1 MDRRQALARFLTV
14 AALLPLLA
22 ASASVPDLPI
32 KEARWLAPDQLFE
45 GLTRHPAECFATP
58 KSNNERRSAMIGRA
72 AFRAPLL
79 LGGQAARAG
88 LSCASCH
95 RNGRGNPHFTFPSL
109 SGHPGT
115 ADVTSS
121 LMSKTRGD
129 ATFNPKVIPDL
140 VASKF
145 AVSRDPDKGELK
157 AFIRGLIVE
166 EFDGEEPPPA
176 VLDGLTA
183 YVRALS
189 PGACKS
195 RGLVGITLDGLLA
208 DVDSAVR
215 LAENSWSNGDPDTA
229 LVLVGAARS
238 MLGSVDERFQ
248 LPGLEPSRT
257 ALRSADNQLRALRLA
272 MAYNVPS
279 VAVGFRAWDRDWPA
293 RKVALRK
300 QESRSL
306 FSPSV
311 LRRRLVEVRP

>member
-129 ATFNPKVIPDL
+129 ATFNPKIIPDL
-140 VASKF
+140 ATAPRF
-145 AVSRDPDKGELK
+145 LTVSRDAQRRELRS
-157 AFIRGLIVE
+157 FIRGLIVE
-166 EFDGEEPPPA
+166 EFDGPEPPRA

-183 YVRALS
+183 YVTAQSLAACP
-189 PGACKS
+189 PGAT
-195 RGLVGITLDGLLA
+195 VAITLDSMLA
-208 DVDSAVR
+208 DTDAAMRAAEDSWRRRDSATAR
-215 LAENSWSNGDPDTA
+215 L
-229 LVLVGAARS
+229 LVGAARS
-238 MLGSVDERFQ
+238 TLGSIDERYQ
-248 LPGLEPSRT
+248 LPGLERSR
-257 ALRSADNQLRALRLA
+257 AQLLAADADLRAIQQAL
-272 MAYNVPS
+272 PS
-279 VAVGFRAWDRDWPA
+279 AQAGFRKWRSEWPR
-293 RKVALRK
+293 RKSQLRK
-300 QESRSL
+300 QQRQSL
-306 FSPSV
+306 FAPSV